1 MSHVGPKKKNKDLNA
16 LSAPISGPKY
26 VPNMTVLIVRPFMT
40 VIWNGKK
47 GKINLSKLSRSKKIR
62 KMSPT

>member
-1 MSHVGPKKKNKDLNA
+1 MSHAGPKKKKKDLNA
-16 LSAPISGPKY
+16 LSVPISGPKC
-26 VPNMTVLIVRPFMT
+26 VLNMTVLIMRPFIT